1 MSDGETA
8 AAGGPLVHITT
19 PSAWRVALSAGS
31 LVAPSLYTEGFIDL
45 SAPGRARAAG
55 CDVVWL
61 LARVDDWPRRWY
73 ERLGFADVDGRWEVV
88 RRAST

>member
-31 LVAPSLYTEGFIDL
+31 LVAPSL
-45 SAPGRARAAG
+45 
-55 CDVVWL
+55 
-61 LARVDDWPRRWY
+61 
-73 ERLGFADVDGRWEVV
+73 
-88 RRAST
+88 